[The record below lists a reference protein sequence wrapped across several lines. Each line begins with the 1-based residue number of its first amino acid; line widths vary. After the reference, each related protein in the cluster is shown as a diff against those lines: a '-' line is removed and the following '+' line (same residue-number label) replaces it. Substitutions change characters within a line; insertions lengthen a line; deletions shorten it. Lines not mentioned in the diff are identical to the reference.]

1 MNTVTARFLKLGDL
15 MNLLSVLLDVT
26 ARKPQKK
33 SVRETSMVRP
43 VRLESTNLK
52 SDKPLV

>member
-1 MNTVTARFLKLGDL
+1 MNTVTAQFLKLGDL

-26 ARKPQKK
+26 ARRPQKK
-33 SVRETSMVRP
+33 SVRETSTVRP